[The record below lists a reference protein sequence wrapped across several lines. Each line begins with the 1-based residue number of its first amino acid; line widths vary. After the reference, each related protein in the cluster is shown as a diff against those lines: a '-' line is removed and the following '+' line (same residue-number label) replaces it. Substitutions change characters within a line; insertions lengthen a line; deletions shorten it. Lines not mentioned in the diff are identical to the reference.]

1 MIPSILTTHLDLFSN
16 YPPQTGLCPQ
26 TGRLP
31 PPSPPYNSLYSVTV
45 ETSFIILFSCQ
56 ARVFNFFFAF
66 YDLIFLA
73 IILSDIDIRINTEGF
88 SFIWLILASTFV
100 AGVLPALML
109 LYSLI
114 KALVGNK

>member
-1 MIPSILTTHLDLFSN
+1 MEKRIKEYFQRVDYIFRHNALGKLATKKAWYNYNDPFGFKIL
-16 YPPQTGLCPQ
+16 Y
-26 TGRLP
+26 
-31 PPSPPYNSLYSVTV
+31 
-45 ETSFIILFSCQ
+45 
-56 ARVFNFFFAF
+56 FFAF

-73 IILSDIDIRINTEGF
+73 IILSERIFVLTIIRINTEGF